1 MFFIEL
7 MLYGWCYFSGFYNFL
22 ILCNVNVFVVFVFV
36 WCKYIYMDNIVDSI
50 IYLNYYELVKLK

>member
-7 MLYGWCYFSGFYNFL
+7 MLYGWCYFSGFCSFL

-36 WCKYIYMDNIVDSI
+36 WYKYIYGYIVDSI
-50 IYLNYYELVKLK
+50 IYINYYELVKLK